1 MNVPELCLKRPIMTT
16 LVATATLVF
25 GILAYRGLP
34 VNSLPNVDYPT
45 IQVNA
50 SLPGASPETMASAV
64 ATPIEKQLSTIAGIN
79 SMSSTNSLGSTSITV
94 QLDLSRNLDGAAQDV
109 QAAIANAIPQLPVEM
124 PRPPSYQ
131 KVNPADS
138 PILYLAVHSPTLN
151 MSEVDEYAETALA
164 QRISM
169 VKGVAQAQV
178 YGSRK
183 YAVRAR
189 LDPYALASRQ
199 IAIDEVAAAISSGN
213 VNLPTGALNTP
224 RKAYTITANGQ
235 LASAQQFRELIV
247 AYRDGQPVHL
257 RELANV
263 IDSVEN
269 EKLASWF
276 DGQPGIV
283 LTVMRQPGSNTI
295 EIIDSIKKVL
305 PKLRQE
311 LPAALK
317 VDILYDESVSI
328 RDSVNDVKFTLWLT
342 IALVIG
348 VIFLFLRNSSATLIS
363 GVAIP
368 ISVIGTFGAMYLFGF
383 SLNNLSLMALTL
395 SVGFVVDDAVV
406 MLENIVRHME
416 QGKQPI
422 QAAKDASGEIA
433 FTIVSMTISLAAVFI
448 PVLFL
453 GGVIGRLLHEFAI
466 TISIAIL
473 ISGIVSL
480 SLTPMLSSQ
489 FLRMKDDTKGYKRKN
504 GQGILSG
511 TSQLY
516 ERSLCRVM
524 EHKFSALVGS
534 FVLVTFTF
542 TLFAGLPSFVTQ
554 RMPRSAP
561 GLLVNGIPKGFL
573 PTVDT
578 GQLFAFTEAAQG
590 VSFEEMVAHQR
601 KVDEVI
607 AESGYAE
614 ARMSTVGGGGIN
626 TSNNL
631 GRIFMRL
638 RPRNERPSASE
649 IIEELRPK
657 FSKLTGIKVFMQN
670 LPPIRIGG
678 MLTKSEYQFTL
689 QSTNQNDLYTYA
701 PRLERELRSL
711 PGLEDV
717 TSDLAISNPQL
728 SVDIQRN
735 SASAL
740 GLSPGQIE
748 QSLYSAYGS
757 RQVST
762 IYAPSDEYKVLME
775 VDPRFQ
781 GNPDALSM
789 LYVRS
794 STGNLVPL
802 SAAARVS
809 STLGPLTVMHFGQ
822 LPAVTL
828 SFNLKPGVSLSSAT
842 SQVDDAAN
850 RILPPTISG
859 SFQGNAQ
866 AFTSSSMGLGWLLLA
881 TVVVIYVVLGIL
893 YESFIHPITILSGLP
908 SAGIGALLG
917 LAIFHLELNLYGFV
931 GIILLVGIVKKNAIM
946 MIDFALRAEWYDS
959 IPAEE
964 AIVQGAITR
973 FRPIM
978 MTTAAAIFGALPIAC
993 GFGAGSEA
1001 HRPLG
1006 IAVVGGL
1013 LCSQLLTLYI
1023 TPVYY
1028 VYVDRFKT
1036 LLLQRA
1042 VKRSRLKPL
1051 TIAAGSSADLGD

>member
-1 MNVPELCLKRPIMTT
+1 MNVPELCLRRPIMTA
-16 LVATATLVF
+16 LVTMGILVL

-34 VNSLPNVDYPT
+34 VDSLPNVDFPT

-64 ATPIEKQLSTIAGIN
+64 ATPIEKQLSTIAGID

-94 QLDLSRNLDGAAQDV
+94 QLDLSRSLDGAAQDV

-131 KVNPADS
+131 KVNSADS

-247 AYRDGQPVHL
+247 AFRDGQPVHL
-257 RELANV
+257 KELANV
-263 IDSVEN
+263 IDGVEN

-276 DGQPGIV
+276 NGQPGIV
-283 LTVMRQPGSNTI
+283 LTVMPQPGANTI
-295 EIIDSIKKVL
+295 EVVDGIKKLL
-305 PKLRQE
+305 PQLQKE

-317 VDILYDESVSI
+317 VDILYDESISI
-328 RDSVNDVKFTLWLT
+328 RESVNEVKFTLWLT

-348 VIFLFLRNSSATLIS
+348 VIFLFLRSSSATLIS

-368 ISVIGTFGAMYLFGF
+368 ISVIGSFGAMYLFGF

-466 TISIAIL
+466 TISVAIL
-473 ISGIVSL
+473 ISGVVSL

-489 FLRMKDDTKGYKRKN
+489 FLRMNHDAWSYRRGARE
-504 GQGILSG
+504 GIHSKIA
-511 TSQLY
+511 QLY
-516 ERSLCRVM
+516 ERSLRRVM
-524 EHKFSALVGS
+524 EHKFSALVAS
-534 FVLVTFTF
+534 FGLITFTF
-542 TLFAGLPSFVTQ
+542 ILLAGLPAFIAQ
-554 RMPRSAP
+554 RLPRSTP
-561 GLLVNGIPKGFL
+561 SLLVNGVAKGFL

-590 VSFEEMVAHQR
+590 VSFEEMIAHQR

-607 AESGYAE
+607 ADSGYAE

-657 FSKLTGIKVFMQN
+657 FAKLPGIKVFMQN
-670 LPPIRIGG
+670 LAPIRIGG
-678 MLTKSEYQFTL
+678 MLTKSEYQYTL
-689 QSTNQNDLYTYA
+689 QSANQNELYAYA
-701 PRLERELRSL
+701 PLLERELRSL

-735 SASAL
+735 SASTL

-748 QSLYSAYGS
+748 QTLYSAYGS

-762 IYAPSDEYKVLME
+762 IYAPNDEYKVLME

-802 SAAARVS
+802 SAAARIS

-828 SFNLKPGVSLSSAT
+828 SFNLKPGISLSIAT
-842 SQVDDAAN
+842 RQVDEIAN
-850 RILPPTISG
+850 RILPATISKG
-859 SFQGNAQ
+859 FQGNAQ
-866 AFTSSSMGLGWLLLA
+866 AFASSSSGLGWLLLA
-881 TVVVIYVVLGIL
+881 TLVVIYVVLGIL
-893 YESFIHPITILSGLP
+893 YESVIHPITILSGLP
-908 SAGIGALLG
+908 SAGIGALIA
-917 LAIFHLELNLYGFV
+917 LAIFHLDLNLYGFV

-946 MIDFALRAEWYDS
+946 MIDFALRAERIDL
-959 IPAEE
+959 IPAEA
-964 AIVQGAITR
+964 AIVLGAVAR

-978 MTTAAAIFGALPIAC
+978 MTTAAAILGALPIAC

-1001 HRPLG
+1001 RRPLG

-1028 VYVDRFKT
+1028 VYLDKFKT
-1036 LLLQRA
+1036 FLLQPA
-1042 VKRSRLKPL
+1042 VKRNRLKPL
-1051 TIAAGSSADLGD
+1051 TIAARSSVD